1 MYLARKTINSQ
12 LHYYIRDTYQDGRC
26 LKSRDVF
33 YLGTD
38 PSRYIVYTS
47 GHGYYFDEV
56 IEETLAQF
64 DLYPDQDELERVFW
78 DFLDPEIK
86 RVIVGFQ
93 RSYAEPKPAL
103 QHTGPPPHLF
113 DKRRLH
119 FLRFAEM
126 GQRNLD
132 RLPAKIFRVLYGKS
146 RDEIEQYFWEQE
158 RILRPHEKKAYIYTI
173 FDLQRFF
180 PERTAAGRPQ
190 GLSQNKMDDF
200 FIEAICKLNADETF
214 WSGMAISDRLSEY
227 LVKYAVMYF
236 DYGFP
241 EVSPLQHDLYE
252 FMNRH
257 RSYIPPK
264 KVRLNMADA
273 ARLFET
279 RWEKLKGMDIRSLTR
294 LYRKMA
300 LKHHPDR
307 GGKQETFVKLTRYYQ
322 GIVSKKI
329 R

>member
-1 MYLARKTINSQ
+1 
-12 LHYYIRDTYQDGRC
+12 
-26 LKSRDVF
+26 
-33 YLGTD
+33 
-38 PSRYIVYTS
+38 
-47 GHGYYFDEV
+47 
-56 IEETLAQF
+56 
-64 DLYPDQDELERVFW
+64 
-78 DFLDPEIK
+78 
-86 RVIVGFQ
+86 
-93 RSYAEPKPAL
+93 
-103 QHTGPPPHLF
+103 
-113 DKRRLH
+113 
-119 FLRFAEM
+119 
-126 GQRNLD
+126 
-132 RLPAKIFRVLYGKS
+132 
-146 RDEIEQYFWEQE
+146 
-158 RILRPHEKKAYIYTI
+158 
-173 FDLQRFF
+173 
-180 PERTAAGRPQ
+180 
-190 GLSQNKMDDF
+190 
-200 FIEAICKLNADETF
+200 
-214 WSGMAISDRLSEY
+214 MAISDRLSEY